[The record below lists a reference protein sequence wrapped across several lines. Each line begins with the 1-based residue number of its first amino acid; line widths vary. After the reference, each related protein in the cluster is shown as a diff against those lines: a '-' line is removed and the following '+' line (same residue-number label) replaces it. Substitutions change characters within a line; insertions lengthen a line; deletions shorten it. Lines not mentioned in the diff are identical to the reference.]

1 MADANVIE
9 DIFNKL
15 EQIAFRLDM
24 VERAAGGN
32 LSDRV
37 QALENVLHV
46 TSAQPNISALPSV
59 ADPGAAS
66 SPSPLP
72 PGPAPDSGVAGA

>member
-9 DIFNKL
+9 DIFNTL
-15 EQIAFRLDM
+15 QNLAFRLDM

-37 QALENVLHV
+37 QALESVLHV
-46 TSAQPNISALPSV
+46 TPTQPGVSAPPPPV
-59 ADPGAAS
+59 ADSGAAP

-72 PGPAPDSGVAGA
+72 PSPAADGVVGA

>member
-46 TSAQPNISALPSV
+46 TPTQPGISAPPPV
-59 ADPGAAS
+59 ADPGVGP

-72 PGPAPDSGVAGA
+72 PGPAADGVVGA